1 MTYYDAEIEYLEST
15 STQWIDTEIIPDA
28 TTGFEIKVVC
38 SNNYETY
45 FIGLRND
52 SGNTRWGAGHS
63 SYGFYWCYGTFG
75 ARDRLNSRSA
85 TIKLN
90 YLKDKRFVA
99 TNDSDTVDVLLPT
112 LSFTPAYNIR
122 LFGSAGVDASY
133 SKWSG
138 KIYYCQITQGSEL
151 IMDLIPVRI
160 GSVGYMYDKVSDRL
174 FGNAGTGSFVLGP
187 DVAGWPG
194 VTGKPKVSS
203 IRRQM
208 IQLMPKYKWDLEWHY
223 TDGMP
228 EFISINSANGA
239 TQQILEDCL
248 RITPATGPS
257 NNVYRNMLTFN
268 TSLLSSTQSYMIE
281 MDMKELAVRLGS
293 SYQSS
298 LTVAPNKGSEI
309 LDIRRTSTKIPGT
322 SYWKTLLD
330 NNTGNASADAVPITD
345 DLRYKL
351 YIIYNASTHLFT
363 LRVGSSSISRTLTE
377 GLYPRYMYTK
387 YCGTQY
393 GGGYVDIYSIKIK
406 LL

>member
-1 MTYYDAEIEYLEST
+1 
-15 STQWIDTEIIPDA
+15 
-28 TTGFEIKVVC
+28 
-38 SNNYETY
+38 
-45 FIGLRND
+45 
-52 SGNTRWGAGHS
+52 
-63 SYGFYWCYGTFG
+63 
-75 ARDRLNSRSA
+75 
-85 TIKLN
+85 
-90 YLKDKRFVA
+90 
-99 TNDSDTVDVLLPT
+99 
-112 LSFTPAYNIR
+112 
-122 LFGSAGVDASY
+122 
-133 SKWSG
+133 
-138 KIYYCQITQGSEL
+138 
-151 IMDLIPVRI
+151 
-160 GSVGYMYDKVSDRL
+160 
-174 FGNAGTGSFVLGP
+174 
-187 DVAGWPG
+187 
-194 VTGKPKVSS
+194 
-203 IRRQM
+203 
-208 IQLMPKYKWDLEWHY
+208 
-223 TDGMP
+223 MP

-257 NNVYRNMLTFN
+257 DNIYRNMLTFN
-268 TSLLSSTQSYMIE
+268 TPLLSSTQSYMIE
-281 MDMKELAVRLGS
+281 IDMKELAVRLGS

-298 LTVAPNKGSEI
+298 LTVAPNNGSKL

-330 NNTGNASADAVPITD
+330 NNTGSASADAVPITD